1 MSSKLKSLSFFSGCL
16 GLDIGLEN
24 VDIENILF
32 CENDKFCKETISK
45 NKPEIP
51 LIDDILKYSSE
62 DIKKLSGLKK
72 NQKPDLIVGDR
83 HVRHF
88 QLQVKGRVS
97 EIHEEM
103 FFFTT

>member
-51 LIDDILKYSSE
+51 LIDDILRYSSE
-62 DIKKLSGLKK
+62 DIRKLSGLKK

-83 HVRHF
+83 HAKRSR
-88 QLQVKGRVS
+88 LLAKEKVS
-97 EIHEEM
+97 ETQEEM